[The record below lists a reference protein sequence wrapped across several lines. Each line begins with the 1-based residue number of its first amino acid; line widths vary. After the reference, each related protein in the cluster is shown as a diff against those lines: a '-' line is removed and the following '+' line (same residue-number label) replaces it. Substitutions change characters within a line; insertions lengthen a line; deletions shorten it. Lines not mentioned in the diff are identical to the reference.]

1 MKKISLFFVM
11 AFAGLMTFAQT
22 NDKPANDKP
31 ANDKMKKH
39 SGETVDVKIV
49 KVNETT
55 ITFKYPGEDA
65 EQTIGKYAV
74 ASITYGSSGRKEDIT
89 EKITVTGKD
98 DWEKV
103 QIITNPSE
111 VLGLKKGEEIKGKT
125 SGLLSYN
132 TAGSADKK
140 ATRKIKE
147 EAADLGAPFIL
158 MTADKSDGYGV
169 KQSIKKGFTYSYK

>member
-1 MKKISLFFVM
+1 MKRLILLSFTILTGII
-11 AFAGLMTFAQT
+11 ALAQ
-22 NDKPANDKP
+22 
-31 ANDKMKKH
+31 NDKMKKH
-39 SGETVDVKIV
+39 SGETLEVKVI

-55 ITFKYPGEDA
+55 INFKYPGEDA

-74 ASITYGSSGRKEDIT
+74 ASITYGTSGRKEDIS
-89 EKITVTGKD
+89 EKIIVSGKD

-103 QIITNPSE
+103 VIVTDPSE

-147 EAADLGAPFIL
+147 EAAELGAPFIL
-158 MTADKSDGYGV
+158 MTADKSDGFGV
-169 KQSIKKGFTYSYK
+169 KQSIKKGYAYSYK